1 MKIYVFPFVELE
13 LKKYSGKVKLKKEGS
28 FAVISMNK

>member
-28 FAVISMNK
+28 LQ